1 MRGSANSG
9 WEPQSLLRLPP
20 KSPSASQSPLSS
32 SNGRAGTPP
41 QLGLLPAKDT
51 IVKRLK
57 FILVDQDR
65 PRAAAISEALGRHG
79 RGVTVAESL
88 ADLGHEPAA
97 RSVILTADEGGAI
110 PRVVERLKQ
119 FRVGAKVI
127 AFAEDPSPHQIVKAL
142 AAGAADYLH
151 WPCDAASIVAAA
163 HAATA
168 AND

>member
-1 MRGSANSG
+1 MVGEA
-9 WEPQSLLRLPP
+9 QSLSRLPP

-32 SNGRAGTPP
+32 SNGAQGHLLSSTRCPP
-41 QLGLLPAKDT
+41 ET
-51 IVKRLK
+51 INLKRLK
-57 FILVDQDR
+57 FILVDQDG

-88 ADLGHEPAA
+88 ADLGREPAA

-110 PRVVERLKQ
+110 PRIVERLKQ